1 MAKNILPEF
10 VYLNKDLQLL
20 IKCPSIDF
28 SESEE
33 QMRKEFEDLKILG
46 NPYITNFNDILT
58 TFNKKNLNNEELL
71 NLGGDMC
78 SLSMYFSRKLKK
90 KFFNASINIFIRAC
104 LRNDINTMLDLI
116 SIGKIFDNDD
126 VKDIIII
133 DGVDD
138 FDLNLLMK
146 KLKNGLELS
155 ESEETTDNIFIDII
169 KEIKDNYLAKEQSYD
184 FLPKLFKND
193 D

>member
-33 QMRKEFEDLKILG
+33 QMRKELEGLKIIG
-46 NPYITNFNDILT
+46 NPYITNFNDILK

>member
-33 QMRKEFEDLKILG
+33 QMRKELEGLKIIG
-46 NPYITNFNDILT
+46 NPYITNFNDILK

-71 NLGGDMC
+71 NLGGEMC

-184 FLPKLFKND
+184 FLPKLFKHD

>member
-33 QMRKEFEDLKILG
+33 QMRKELEGLKIIG
-46 NPYITNFNDILT
+46 NPYITNFNDILK

-71 NLGGDMC
+71 NLGGEMC

>member
-33 QMRKEFEDLKILG
+33 QMRKELEDLKIIG
-46 NPYITNFNDILT
+46 NPYITNFNDILK

-116 SIGKIFDNDD
+116 GIGKIFDNDD